1 MLIDAT
7 APKNKPET
15 AQMVVIHKALRREFG
30 LLPRLV
36 GAVPVTDTSRA
47 GLLARHAELLLLL
60 LHTHHDSEDRLLWPL
75 LAARLPSASELTQ
88 SMERQHRTM
97 DGLINAIRPE
107 LAGWSARDGA
117 ARDRLAG
124 YLARLD
130 AALVEHL
137 DAEEGEVLPLVHDHV
152 TVAEW
157 EAMEKDAT
165 THMPRNPRVGLVM
178 AGMVLEDAT
187 PAERAWF
194 LSELPA
200 AARLMWR
207 LAGQSR
213 YAAYVRRI
221 RAADSRG
228 GTYRPDG
235 SDARGPGSLG
245 SGR

>member
-1 MLIDAT
+1 MLIDAA

-36 GAVPVTDTSRA
+36 GDVPVTDTARA
-47 GLLARHAELLLLL
+47 GLLARHAGLLLLL

-75 LAARLPSASELTQ
+75 LADRLPAAKQLTET
-88 SMERQHRTM
+88 MEQQHQTM
-97 DGLINAIRPE
+97 DGLIGVVRPE
-107 LAGWSARDGA
+107 LAGWSAGDGT
-117 ARDRLAG
+117 ARERLAG

-137 DAEEGEVLPLVHDHV
+137 DAEEAEVLPLVHEHV

-165 THMPRNPRVGLVM
+165 KHMPRNPRVGLVM

-194 LSELPA
+194 LNELPA

-207 LAGQSR
+207 LAGRSL
-213 YAAYVRRI
+213 YASYVRRI
-221 RAADSRG
+221 RGSVG
-228 GTYRPDG
+228 PTRPT
-235 SDARGPGSLG
+235 RK
-245 SGR
+245 R